1 MKLEFTCEPERELDE
16 AITFYESRSAVLGL
30 AVAEEAHAAGQR
42 ILAHPLA
49 WQRLDN
55 DGMERRCRPNRFP
68 YGLVYA
74 IEGDITLVLAVM
86 HLHRRPAYWRD
97 RR

>member
-1 MKLEFTCEPERELDE
+1 MKLEFTCEAERELDE
-16 AITFYESRSAVLGL
+16 AITFYESRSAGLGL

-55 DGMERRCRPNRFP
+55 DGI

-74 IEGDITLVLAVM
+74 IEGDIALVLAVM
-86 HLHRRPAYWRD
+86 HLHRRPGYWRD